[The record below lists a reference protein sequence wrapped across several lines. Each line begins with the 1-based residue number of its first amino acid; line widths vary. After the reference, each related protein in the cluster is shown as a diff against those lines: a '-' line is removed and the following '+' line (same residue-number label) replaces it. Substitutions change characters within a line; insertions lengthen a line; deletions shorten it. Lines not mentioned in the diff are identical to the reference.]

1 MSASQNPNRR
11 DLLTGGLAVVA
22 LGPAALAASAATLDG
37 EMARVLA
44 GRKPTPGRVTVTL
57 PELAENGQSVPITVA
72 VDSPMTA
79 GDRVRHID
87 IFSEK
92 NPVNHVCRIRLSAR
106 SGRAKVAT
114 NMRLADGQRVIAVA
128 EMVDGSLWSGG
139 ADIVVTQPA
148 CIDDSVQ

>member
-1 MSASQNPNRR
+1 MNLTRTLTRR
-11 DLLTGGLAVVA
+11 DVLTGGLAVVA
-22 LGPAALAASAATLDG
+22 LGPAALAASATTLDG
-37 EMARVLA
+37 ELARVLA
-44 GRKPTPGRVTVTL
+44 GRQPTPGRVTIIL
-57 PELAENGQSVPITVA
+57 PELAENGHSVPITVA

-79 GDRVRHID
+79 TDRVRHID

-106 SGRAKVAT
+106 SGRVKVAT
-114 NMRLADGQRVIAVA
+114 NIRLADGQRIIAVA

>member
-1 MSASQNPNRR
+1 MNTTPKPTRR

-22 LGPAALAASAATLDG
+22 LGPAALAASAATLDS
-37 EMARVLA
+37 EVARVLA
-44 GRKPTPGRVTVTL
+44 GRTANPGRVTVTL

-79 GDRVRHID
+79 ADRVRHID

-92 NPVNHVCRIRLSAR
+92 NPVNHVCRIRLSAL
-106 SGRAKVAT
+106 SGRARVAT
-114 NMRLADGQRVIAVA
+114 NMRLADGQRVIAIA
-128 EMVDGSLWSGG
+128 EMTDGTLWSGG

-148 CIDDSVQ
+148 CIDDAVQ